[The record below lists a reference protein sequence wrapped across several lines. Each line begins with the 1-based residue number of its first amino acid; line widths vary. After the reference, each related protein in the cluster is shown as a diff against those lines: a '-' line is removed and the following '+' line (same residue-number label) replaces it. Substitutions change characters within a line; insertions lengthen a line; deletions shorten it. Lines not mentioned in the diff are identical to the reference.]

1 MKEIS
6 SSSQDA
12 NNRENPGWSVQH
24 YVLLIGCLD
33 HEQEYFNLLLY
44 WSISDTLVKYPN
56 FSQFDHGIKIVERF
70 LTIRR
75 HIGEEFFDFV
85 KNWEALVIGS
95 IVKDPKN
102 DLGFESI
109 YNTSVQAM
117 KDAYPHFEMEGTLKL
132 IYIVGKIYIRLNGEY
147 SLSICRYF

>member
-1 MKEIS
+1 M
-6 SSSQDA
+6 
-12 NNRENPGWSVQH
+12 
-24 YVLLIGCLD
+24 
-33 HEQEYFNLLLY
+33 
-44 WSISDTLVKYPN
+44 KYPN
-56 FSQFDHGIKIVERF
+56 FLQFDHGIKIVERF
-70 LTIRR
+70 LTKRR
-75 HIGEEFFDFV
+75 HIREEFFDFV
-85 KNWEALVIGS
+85 KNLVIGS